1 MAHLLPDDLGNVIIN
16 YLASKPFAE
25 VQGMIA
31 EMQKLQEVADD
42 GCPLPEAEATVPFNP
57 PPPPASEPDQFLAP
71 APDAD
76 EAA

>member
-31 EMQKLQEVADD
+31 EMQKLQEVDD
-42 GCPLPEAEATVPFNP
+42 NGAPAQTVPFNTP
-57 PPPPASEPDQFLAP
+57 LEVAEAPKPEPADDFLSP
-71 APDAD
+71 AADAD
-76 EAA
+76 AA

>member
-31 EMQKLQEVADD
+31 EMQKLREVADD
-42 GCPLPEAEATVPFNP
+42 GCPEGKDLVAFNP
-57 PPPPASEPDQFLAP
+57 PSAPEPDQFLAP
-71 APDAD
+71 AADAD

>member
-42 GCPLPEAEATVPFNP
+42 GCPLPKAEATVPFNP
-57 PPPPASEPDQFLAP
+57 PSAPEPDQFLDP